1 MTHFAH
7 AVREELWSRGRRL
20 ESRLSHGEA
29 FEQAGGIVATDKR
42 DDALVALAEQHLLR
56 LRELMPH
63 DALVRLVAEAGTE
76 GVSSTMTVRVD
87 GHSVVTDP
95 DHAPDDVELLRTV
108 AHRGAA
114 EQLERGGP
122 PGSARND
129 VPILWLNGSG
139 SVLLHEAAGHPIE
152 HGLPALDV
160 PRWLHVE
167 VALRSRR
174 ASFRDVPLQRMQHVR
189 VTQTDAPFE
198 LPENRIEVY
207 LVEGGAYDPLTDVV
221 TVRISASSAGAF
233 ELRRPRR
240 DIRFLGAAGEP
251 RRYPGVVCSR
261 EGQELVVASYA
272 ATLLTA

>member
-29 FEQAGGIVATDKR
+29 FQEIGGVVATARR
-42 DDALVALAEQHLLR
+42 DDALVTRAEQELVR
-56 LRELMPH
+56 LREAMPH
-63 DALVRLVAEAGTE
+63 DAVVRLVAEAGTE

-87 GHSVVTDP
+87 AHSIVTDL
-95 DHAPDDVELLRTV
+95 DHAADDVELLRTV
-108 AHRGAA
+108 GSRSSV
-114 EQLERGGP
+114 ERIPPGGGP
-122 PGSARND
+122 ASGPNAI
-129 VPILWLNGSG
+129 PLLWLNGSG
-139 SVLLHEAAGHPIE
+139 AVLLHEAAGHPIE
-152 HGLPALDV
+152 HGLPALDL
-160 PRWLHVE
+160 PEWLHVE

-189 VTQTDAPFE
+189 VTQHDAPYAV
-198 LPENRIEVY
+198 PAKHVEVY

-221 TVRISASSAGAF
+221 TVRVSASSAGAF

-240 DIRFLGAAGEP
+240 EIRFLGAAGEP
-251 RRYPGVVCSR
+251 QRYPGVICSR
-261 EGQELVVASYA
+261 EGQELVVASHA